1 MINGAKN
8 MYEDVTVFLT
18 VSGGIMSW
26 MANLNQ
32 VLTTFLLLTGL
43 VYAIIRI
50 VGKLKINKGVDLDNK
65 KKELELKNNK
75 DGKGVTNV

>member
-18 VSGGIMSW
+18 VSGGVMSW

>member
-18 VSGGIMSW
+18 VSGGVMSW

-75 DGKGVTNV
+75 DCKGVTNV